1 MCHVSVVTCHR
12 RRGGMTMITGR
23 LSHAVW
29 TGTTALEMTTA
40 SARMRDIP
48 VRMMIVTSEHCH
60 IAF

>member
-1 MCHVSVVTCHR
+1 
-12 RRGGMTMITGR
+12 MTMITGR

-29 TGTTALEMTTA
+29 TGTTALEMTTE